1 MAFVVNCYS
10 ERHEIESVSRI
21 LVVQGLKQEGGWK
34 SRCCLINFEHQFQ
47 VRGAGFTCNSYCM
60 RVVFMATIGFC
71 LKVKNSCSMYCGLEI
86 G

>member
-1 MAFVVNCYS
+1 MNQGFL
-10 ERHEIESVSRI
+10 I
-21 LVVQGLKQEGGWK
+21 L
-34 SRCCLINFEHQFQ
+34 IFHPIIQ
-47 VRGAGFTCNSYCM
+47 VRGVRFTCNSYCM